1 VTIIMNGERF
11 GLMGWLLTFAV
22 TAVAI
27 VIGFVWFPALQANA
41 LGIGW
46 WDAICRAAGITRTA
60 GYTTTA
66 NASAA
71 VPTTIVWNKD
81 TLHAAVSGN
90 AERGKALAAACAGC
104 HGAEGISPSDAFPNL
119 AGLPATVLYKQL
131 DDYRTGK
138 RENPIMQGMAAP
150 LDDQKVADVA
160 AYFASLPASAPAAGG
175 ASPSFVEASLPA
187 NVQGAAG
194 SPRSL
199 VAVGN
204 PIRSI
209 APCAACH
216 GPFGFKEGA
225 PPLAGQKGAY
235 LKTQL
240 DAFAS
245 GTRHN
250 DINQQMREIARALSP
265 AERDSLAE
273 WYGSQ
278 HR

>member
-1 VTIIMNGERF
+1 VTIIMTNERF
-11 GLMGWLLTFAV
+11 GLIGWLLAFGV
-22 TAVAI
+22 AVASI

-41 LGIGW
+41 LGLTW

-60 GYTTTA
+60 GYVATA

-71 VPTTIVWNKD
+71 VPTTIAWNRE

-90 AERGKALAAACAGC
+90 AERGKAIAAGCAGC
-104 HGAEGISPSDAFPNL
+104 HGADGISPSDAFPNL
-119 AGLPATVLYKQL
+119 AGLPAPVLYKQL

-138 RENPIMQGMAAP
+138 RENPIMQGMAAA

-160 AYFASLPASAPAAGG
+160 AYFASLPSKVRSAADA
-175 ASPSFVEASLPA
+175 
-187 NVQGAAG
+187 Q
-194 SPRSL
+194 PRL
-199 VAVGN
+199 VAIGN

-216 GPFGFKEGA
+216 GPLGFKEGA
-225 PPLAGQKGAY
+225 PPLDGQKGAY

-240 DAFAS
+240 DAFSA

-265 AERDSLAE
+265 TERDSLAE
-273 WYGSQ
+273 WYGKQ
-278 HR
+278 HRE